1 MVTASTRFGWMKFR
15 ECGEFLYGKSCQWWW
30 KEGPFGHV
38 WDRLCY
44 TEVRH
49 GVWERMNEMS
59 ILRRTERAMVR
70 SMCVANLMDK
80 KNTNKLMNILG
91 ENVENLAKTSR
102 MLWYQ
107 GRNEVRWRL
116 GQETSLAPPYSNLSS
131 FGRKFTVMKK
141 VLLKLLGLF
150 GPISRHLAPPAVI
163 RRFQNDPAIQLPGN
177 RALLFPPSIRRSM
190 VRTCFSHRWGWCPKK
205 DAASRWRVRENWE
218 DHGRQ
223 GGGK

>member
-116 GQETSLAPPYSNLSS
+116 GQETSLAPPIFEPEFFRKEIYCNEESTFEIVGTFRPYQQTFGSS
-131 FGRKFTVMKK
+131 R
-141 VLLKLLGLF
+141 
-150 GPISRHLAPPAVI
+150 S
-163 RRFQNDPAIQLPGN
+163 DPALPEWSSDPAPGESC
-177 RALLFPPSIRRSM
+177 PP
-190 VRTCFSHRWGWCPKK
+190 FSPVDTPLYGT
-205 DAASRWRVRENWE
+205 DMFFA
-218 DHGRQ
+218 
-223 GGGK
+223 